1 MILHR
6 GAGVV
11 GALAISVAL
20 LAVVALVWV
29 GMDVPAGTHPFFYI
43 ALACFGGSEMGLLL
57 SGAVSVM
64 ARSREPTI
72 WVLDQQFFASV
83 RRAVLTAWIL
93 VIVSEVLG
101 FLIVLAVNGV
111 RTGAAPLSAGTLTV
125 TFFVGAATL
134 VCATMSSFVIRR
146 LIPRS

>member
-29 GMDVPAGTHPFFYI
+29 GMAVPTGTHPFFYI
-43 ALACFGGSEMGLLL
+43 ALAVFGGSEMSLLL
-57 SGAVSVM
+57 SGVGAAMS
-64 ARSREPTI
+64 RSREATV
-72 WVLDQQFFASV
+72 WVLDQQFFAGV
-83 RRAVLTAWIL
+83 RRLVLTAWIL
-93 VIVSEVLG
+93 AIVTEVLG

-111 RTGAAPLSAGTLTV
+111 RTASAPLSTGTLTV
-125 TFFVGAATL
+125 TFLVGAATL
-134 VCATMSSFVIRR
+134 VCAGMSSFVIRR